1 MMSRKLRFWL
11 QVLCVGLVIFLLVFP
26 AAAQDDANPNSPTP
40 ILLSETNSSRALA
53 ADADSFRRGSLP
65 KPEARAFDLYQKVM
79 LFVTNVDLMD
89 GEGAN
94 AFRVYVEDAKG
105 RQYRF
110 PVLEIQ
116 RVKAENTVYALTI
129 VLQDD
134 LGFWEQPAADGDVLI
149 GVSWRGLVSNRVR
162 LGLGKIG
169 GDIKDDAPVTD
180 SRSTT
185 SSRPLT
191 SSRSTVR
198 TSLKNQEEEVPGSP
212 GYVGYR
218 WSGDRIRFLEQ
229 ATFGPTQALDDRVRR
244 IGLRT
249 WLAEQFELPYP
260 SAGNPYPDLPL
271 KPVNPLSDC
280 DNNQTV
286 PDVPATCFR
295 DSYSMYPLQTW
306 FYKEAFYGDAQLRH
320 RVAWALSQMW
330 VVSAVDTQQSTHMIA
345 YHQLLSK
352 NAFGNWRTMMKD
364 LTLNPAMGNYL
375 DMARSTRNSP
385 NENYA
390 REVLQLFNIGLFMLN
405 QDGTRQLDGQ
415 GNPIPTYDQNT
426 VNNFTKVF
434 TGWSFCNSNNPAI
447 CANFTAGAVDYK
459 DPMILTNVNNHDLT
473 AKTLFNYPGST
484 TTNVAACTG
493 CTGTAISTYADA
505 SMNQALDNIYNHPN
519 VAPFASRLLIQ
530 QLVTSDPTPAY
541 VGRIAAV
548 FNANRTN
555 PSQLKEVVRAILLD
569 PEARG
574 DVKTDPRYGKLREP
588 VQLATNLYRH
598 FDVKSADGLLLS
610 DGNVDRFPNSMG
622 QRSFYS
628 PTVFN
633 YYPPDYIV
641 PGTTL
646 NGPEFSIFTTGTAI
660 ARANAVNSIIFN
672 RIAVSQPD
680 SPNGTA
686 ISFDRWSA
694 LSTADASGNQLV
706 EALNQKMMHGAM
718 SSSMRST
725 LLTAI
730 AAVPTTNPLL
740 RAQTAMYLI
749 ATSSQYQVQR

>member
-11 QVLCVGLVIFLLVFP
+11 QILCTGLVIFLLAFPVF
-26 AAAQDDANPNSPTP
+26 AEEDADPNSPTP
-40 ILLSETNSSRALA
+40 ILLSEPDSTRALA
-53 ADADSFRRGSLP
+53 TSAGKSWRGSLP
-65 KPEARAFDLYQKVM
+65 KPQARAFGLYQKVM

-89 GEGAN
+89 SEGAN

-116 RVKAENTVYALTI
+116 QVKAENTVYALTI
-129 VLQDD
+129 ILKDE
-134 LGFWEQPAADGDVLI
+134 LGFWEQPAADGDVL
-149 GVSWRGLVSNRVR
+149 VSVTWRGLVSNRVR
-162 LGLGKIG
+162 LGLGAIG
-169 GDIKDDAPVTD
+169 GEIKDDAPTG
-180 SRSTT
+180 
-185 SSRPLT
+185 
-191 SSRSTVR
+191 
-198 TSLKNQEEEVPGSP
+198 SLKSANQTFFKESEDIPGTP

-229 ATFGPTQALDDRVRR
+229 TTFGPTQALDDRVRR

-260 SAGNPYPDLPL
+260 SAANPYPNLVL
-271 KPVNPLSDC
+271 KPVTPLSDC
-280 DNNQTV
+280 DNNTTV

-295 DSYSMYPLQTW
+295 DHYTQYPLQTW

-320 RVAWALSQMW
+320 RISWALSQMW
-330 VVSAVDTQQSTHMIA
+330 VISAVDTQQSSHMIA

-352 NAFGNWRTMMKD
+352 NAFGNWRTLMKD
-364 LTLNPAMGNYL
+364 MTLNPGMGNYL

-405 QDGTRQLDGQ
+405 QDGTLQLDGSNQ
-415 GNPIPTYDQNT
+415 PIPTYDQNT

-434 TGWSFCNSNNPAI
+434 TGWSFCNQTAPTV
-447 CANFTAGAVDYK
+447 CANFTNGAIDYK
-459 DPMILTNVNNHDLT
+459 DPMIVTNVNNHDIT

-493 CTGTAISTYADA
+493 CTGTAISTYADN
-505 SMNQALDNIYNHPN
+505 SLNQALDNIYNHPN
-519 VAPFASRLLIQ
+519 VAPFASKLLIQ

-541 VGRIAAV
+541 VARIAAV
-548 FNANRTN
+548 FNANRTS
-555 PSQLKEVVRAILLD
+555 PTQLKEVVKAILLD

-588 VQLATNLYRH
+588 VQFATNLYRH
-598 FDVKSADGLLLS
+598 FGVRSFDGLTLS
-610 DGNVDRFPNSMG
+610 DGNVDRFPSGMG
-622 QRSFYS
+622 QRAFFS

-633 YYPPDYIV
+633 YYPPDYVV
-641 PGTTL
+641 PGTTVL
-646 NGPEFSIFTTGTAI
+646 GPEFGIFTTGTSI
-660 ARANAVNSIIFN
+660 ARINAVNSIVFN
-672 RIAVSQPD
+672 RITVSQPD
-680 SPNGTA
+680 SPNGTS
-686 ISFDRWSA
+686 INMDSWSTLA
-694 LSTADASGNQLV
+694 AADTSGNQLMD
-706 EALNQKMMHGAM
+706 ALNSKMMHGAM
-718 SSSMRST
+718 SQTMRST
-725 LLTAI
+725 ILTAV

-740 RAQTAMYLI
+740 RAQTAVYLI